1 VQTRPRTRHRT
12 GKLRTV
18 LKRTS
23 PLSPRLSRAAAA
35 TALSS
40 AAAARKLGSAAKL
53 AHRAGTDPTG
63 ASDF

>member
-1 VQTRPRTRHRT
+1 VQAGPRGHLGT

-53 AHRAGTDPTG
+53 AHRAGADPTG
-63 ASDF
+63 APDF